1 MHRHPEWNIV
11 GALAALIALAAPSAA
26 CAGEYSLTRLG
37 TAATTGYAINARG
50 EVTGDWLTAND
61 MDRAFLY
68 NPGRGMI
75 DLGTLGG
82 ATSIGYAIN
91 ARGQVTGVSV
101 TAKGLAR
108 AFLYTPGQGMIDLGT
123 LGGATSTG
131 YAIDARGQVT
141 GESVT
146 AGGVTHGFLYTD
158 GKILDLNA
166 LIDRRTAAHVMLI
179 SGRGIN
185 DDGWI
190 VARGTDSRSG
200 EMHTYILSRPAK
212 CIKFRPPLHRR
223 L

>member
-26 CAGEYSLTRLG
+26 YAGEYSLTRLG

-61 MDRAFLY
+61 MDRAFL
-68 NPGRGMI
+68 
-75 DLGTLGG
+75 
-82 ATSIGYAIN
+82 
-91 ARGQVTGVSV
+91 V
-101 TAKGLAR
+101 
-108 AFLYTPGQGMIDLGT
+108 TPGGDVTDLGT

-131 YAIDARGQVT
+131 YTIDARGQVT

-166 LIDRRTAAHVMLI
+166 LIDRRTSAHVMLI

-200 EMHTYILSRPAK
+200 EMHTYILSRP
-212 CIKFRPPLHRR
+212 
-223 L
+223 